1 MAISGIGIT
10 TGLHTAYVLDGA
22 ILVDNHRVFDY
33 VKKSLEKPITERV
46 GTPGFR
52 AIAGEFRNV
61 KLALVQVPPYPQA
74 VVEAVSELY
83 ILGARKIV
91 LLGRGYRLTK
101 RVSGNVV
108 LIVSGAVPRDSMSRR
123 IARQGLPLLASQQ
136 MLTKAKNLAD
146 VRFPDI
152 DWLVGFTVTIDSARL
167 KWTMPDAEDLVGMK
181 GVIGV
186 DSMVAPLY
194 SLQYEYSN
202 LEALAI
208 LTLFRNYSR
217 VPTVIESSIDAI
229 QRIFERE
236 TRTGNI
242 VYTLA
247 AEVIA
252 SLVASQRLRG
262 R

>member
-1 MAISGIGIT
+1 M
-10 TGLHTAYVLDGA
+10 
-22 ILVDNHRVFDY
+22 
-33 VKKSLEKPITERV
+33 
-46 GTPGFR
+46 
-52 AIAGEFRNV
+52 
-61 KLALVQVPPYPQA
+61 
-74 VVEAVSELY
+74 
-83 ILGARKIV
+83 
-91 LLGRGYRLTK
+91 
-101 RVSGNVV
+101 
-108 LIVSGAVPRDSMSRR
+108 
-123 IARQGLPLLASQQ
+123 
-136 MLTKAKNLAD
+136 
-146 VRFPDI
+146 
-152 DWLVGFTVTIDSARL
+152 
-167 KWTMPDAEDLVGMK
+167 
-181 GVIGV
+181 

-202 LEALAI
+202 LEVLAI